1 MKKKFLVGLLALAMP
16 LTACDFSFDSL
27 KFWEKN
33 EENSQ
38 ENQENSDENQN
49 QDHNQDEQEHHDDDG
64 QIPRKTNL
72 VIQDYVASILGKE
85 TFTQEQENYFVSRA
99 IDVDGANVDI
109 AKIEKYVDEF
119 PALLEKSNP
128 VLAVGDYLVSV
139 QKEEGLD
146 DVANFAVALGRSLL
160 YIMKS
165 EEPYNVPS
173 FAALIDV
180 VENEASNIAKNA
192 YELAN
197 KVIDIYSLATQATF
211 LNSCTGLVNSE
222 TGRFVTANLKEI
234 LAQSTKILD
243 KFVEVKQNAV
253 YFVNLAK
260 NALKAI
266 SDASKLTETD
276 DFSKMMFKVIDRV
289 YNIDLGGAVG
299 SVFDFIGD
307 LSSGIKTLDNSYYA
321 QIDALSNPIEA
332 DLYAVIGLIEHLVKD
347 EQIDVA
353 KAMENVEDFVEFAK
367 EIYGYIKDEIGDVP
381 AFVTT
386 IINSANT
393 KLTLVKATKLIV
405 NLLNVR
411 LVSINAL
418 SLTKICAYLFFSP
431 TSAMITPVRVAYV
444 FEDVPEDIRNLVDTV
459 DMEYELNKSGYYSA
473 TYYGELVVDAK
484 GNATIPYSFFSAQRI
499 YADIDNNIIENIYTF
514 GYNERTVPN
523 MDEFAGYVFAIIDEL
538 ASSEI
543 PAQFARDL
551 LDIVPSAY
559 ALFNEIKDN
568 FAIDEETLNIID
580 TIVGLVSEKQELVE
594 KTITDLFVFVRNLAS
609 AFVKV
614 GDKDP
619 DLDLTSFVLDAIVNG
634 LDLNLLKVSEERLAG
649 LVDLAEDVYEILDYV
664 ELADSISSLIS
675 YLAGGVT
682 IENAEQFAQAIYTI
696 VITMFV
702 PVEK

>member
-1 MKKKFLVGLLALAMP
+1 
-16 LTACDFSFDSL
+16 
-27 KFWEKN
+27 
-33 EENSQ
+33 
-38 ENQENSDENQN
+38 
-49 QDHNQDEQEHHDDDG
+49 
-64 QIPRKTNL
+64 
-72 VIQDYVASILGKE
+72 
-85 TFTQEQENYFVSRA
+85 
-99 IDVDGANVDI
+99 
-109 AKIEKYVDEF
+109 
-119 PALLEKSNP
+119 
-128 VLAVGDYLVSV
+128 
-139 QKEEGLD
+139 
-146 DVANFAVALGRSLL
+146 
-160 YIMKS
+160 
-165 EEPYNVPS
+165 
-173 FAALIDV
+173 
-180 VENEASNIAKNA
+180 
-192 YELAN
+192 
-197 KVIDIYSLATQATF
+197 
-211 LNSCTGLVNSE
+211 
-222 TGRFVTANLKEI
+222 
-234 LAQSTKILD
+234 
-243 KFVEVKQNAV
+243 
-253 YFVNLAK
+253 
-260 NALKAI
+260 
-266 SDASKLTETD
+266 
-276 DFSKMMFKVIDRV
+276 MFKIIDRV
-289 YNIDLGGAVG
+289 YNVDLGGAVG

-367 EIYGYIKDEIGDVP
+367 EIFGYIKDEIGNVP

-393 KLTLVKATKLIV
+393 KLTLVKAAKLIV

-418 SLTKICAYLFFSP
+418 SLTKICAYLFFTPS
-431 TSAMITPVRVAYV
+431 SVMITPVRVAYV

-459 DMEYELNKSGYYSA
+459 DMEYELNYSGYYSA

-499 YADIDNNIIENIYTF
+499 YADFDNNIIENRYTF
-514 GYNERTVPN
+514 GYDERTVPN

-559 ALFNEIKDN
+559 ALFNEIKDE
-568 FAIDEETLNIID
+568 FDIDEETLAIIE
-580 TIVGLVSEKQELVE
+580 TVVGLLTEKTELIE
-594 KTITDLFVFVRNLAS
+594 KTITDLFVVVRNLAS

-634 LDLNLLKVSEERLAG
+634 LDLNLLKVSEGRLAG

-664 ELADSISSLIS
+664 ELLETVTPIIS
-675 YLAGGVT
+675 YLSSVET
-682 IENAEQFAQAIYTI
+682 IETAEQFGQAIYTI
-696 VITMFV
+696 FVTMFV
-702 PVEK
+702 QAAEE